1 MGSHGR
7 QLAWELVVADFMSA
21 EQSEAQAKAC
31 DYNQMPSSGTDSSSV
46 TSNRGSIRRLKNN
59 ITILAF
65 KKIKREKM
73 AWIYLFIAG
82 LFEIG
87 WAVGLKYTDGFTKL
101 WPSVITI
108 VIMILSFYFLSSA
121 VKTIPI
127 GTAYAI
133 WTGIGAV
140 GTAILGIFLFGESK
154 EFVRLFFILLIII
167 GIVGLKIFSKVPVQ

>member
-1 MGSHGR
+1 
-7 QLAWELVVADFMSA
+7 MS
-21 EQSEAQAKAC
+21 
-31 DYNQMPSSGTDSSSV
+31 
-46 TSNRGSIRRLKNN
+46 
-59 ITILAF
+59 
-65 KKIKREKM
+65 
-73 AWIYLFIAG
+73 WIYLFIAG

-108 VIMILSFYFLSSA
+108 IGMILSFYFLSTA

-140 GTAILGIFLFGESK
+140 GTAILGIFLFNESK
-154 EFVRLFFILLIII
+154 EIIRIFFIFLIVV

>member
-1 MGSHGR
+1 
-7 QLAWELVVADFMSA
+7 
-21 EQSEAQAKAC
+21 
-31 DYNQMPSSGTDSSSV
+31 
-46 TSNRGSIRRLKNN
+46 
-59 ITILAF
+59 
-65 KKIKREKM
+65 M

-87 WAVGLKYTDGFTKL
+87 WAVGLKYTEGFTKI

-108 VIMILSFYFLSSA
+108 ATMILSFYFLSTA

-140 GTAILGIFLFGESK
+140 GTAILGIILFGESK
-154 EFVRLFFILLIII
+154 EFMRMLFILLIVV
-167 GIVGLKIFSKVPVQ
+167 GIVGLKFYSKIPVQ